1 MTTPTRQDQLVAA
14 AVESLHPE
22 YRQVLLKTY
31 FQGHSAS
38 EAAQALGLPLPVVK
52 RRIYEALRQLR
63 RHMAQD
69 GLLPR
74 AAGDQR
80 LLPA

>member
-1 MTTPTRQDQLVAA
+1 
-14 AVESLHPE
+14 
-22 YRQVLLKTY
+22 
-31 FQGHSAS
+31 
-38 EAAQALGLPLPVVK
+38 VK